1 MTLNDIPSPTLT
13 SNHADGGKVKGQSSG
28 ATGYVFGSLTSGTT
42 IVLTNVSGT
51 FQGEKI
57 TVSDSAETDQIVE
70 NAANTDLT
78 ISEVV
83 THTFSET
90 RSIFGD
96 DNDSIQDFTADV
108 VLERTTTGADGQI
121 VMNAT
126 DANGTDENDNIVL
139 KKTIQQL
146 LH

>member
-13 SNHADGGKVKGQSSG
+13 SNHADGGVQVKGESSG

-51 FQGEKI
+51 FSTGEKI

-70 NAANTDLT
+70 KIANTDLT

-96 DNDSIQDFTADV
+96 DNDSGSR
-108 VLERTTTGADGQI
+108 LYC
-121 VMNAT
+121 
-126 DANGTDENDNIVL
+126 
-139 KKTIQQL
+139 
-146 LH
+146 

>member
-1 MTLNDIPSPTLT
+1 M
-13 SNHADGGKVKGQSSG
+13 
-28 ATGYVFGSLTSGTT
+28 FGSLTSGTT

-51 FQGEKI
+51 FSTGEKI

-83 THTFSET
+83 THKFSET

-96 DNDSIQDFTADV
+96 DNDSGQDFTADV
-108 VLERTTTGADGQI
+108 VIERTTTGVDGQI
-121 VMNAT
+121 VIDST

-139 KKTIQQL
+139 EEDNTNIALESEQIGKLVNSEKC
-146 LH
+146 